1 MPLRVFGTDFFWP
14 VKEGTTNPY
23 FGQIPAHGCDVLVAH
38 GPARGFVDGGSGCTG
53 LLRRVFDM
61 DDVRLVV
68 SGHIHSAHGVAR
80 TVRARDGRGEVV
92 ANAANAGGQ
101 HHNMKHAP
109 IVLEI

>member
-23 FGQIPAHGCDVLVAH
+23 FGQIPARGCDVLVAH
-38 GPARGFVDGGSGCTG
+38 GPARGFVDGGSGCAG
-53 LLRRVFDM
+53 LLRRVHAL

-68 SGHIHSAHGVAR
+68 SGHIHHAHGVAR
-80 TVRARDGRGEVV
+80 AVRARDGRGVV
-92 ANAANAGGQ
+92 FANAANAGGA
-101 HHNMKHAP
+101 HHQMKHAP